1 MPILSRQ
8 QIQQYAYNAGFRG
21 AALNTIVAIAFAES
35 GGNTTAYNP
44 SDPYGGSFGLVQI
57 NGAHFSSGGTNQ
69 ACADDPQCA
78 MNYAFKLS
86 NGGGNFLPWGTYTNG
101 SWLHYLQGTGV
112 TGVTGSSNFQGGSGS
127 AGSGGSSTPAGFN
140 PLSPGDWATAIQ
152 SAITNAFKPIVGD
165 PNQKGSLISYIS
177 NPLRLVKTST
187 GIVLIIVALGLMVYG
202 LGIVDVAVPEYGIIN
217 QTAKTLRKSAPG
229 TPRRVRTGK

>member
-35 GGNTTAYNP
+35 GGNTTAYNG

-78 MNYAFKLS
+78 MNYAFNLS
-86 NGGGNFLPWGTYTNG
+86 NGGRNFLPWGTYTNG

-112 TGVTGSSNFQGGSGS
+112 TGVTGSSQFEGGSG
-127 AGSGGSSTPAGFN
+127 GQGQGQNTPAGFN
-140 PLSPGDWATAIQ
+140 PLSPSDWSSALQ
-152 SAITNAFKPIVGD
+152 SAITNAFKPIIGD
-165 PNQKGSLISYIS
+165 PKEKSSLVSYLS
-177 NPLRLVKTST
+177 NPLRIVKTGA
-187 GIVLIIVALGLMVYG
+187 GIILIIVSLGLMVYG
-202 LGIVDVAVPEYGIIN
+202 LGIVDIAVPEYGIIN
-217 QTAKTLRKSAPG
+217 QAAKQLRKSSPG